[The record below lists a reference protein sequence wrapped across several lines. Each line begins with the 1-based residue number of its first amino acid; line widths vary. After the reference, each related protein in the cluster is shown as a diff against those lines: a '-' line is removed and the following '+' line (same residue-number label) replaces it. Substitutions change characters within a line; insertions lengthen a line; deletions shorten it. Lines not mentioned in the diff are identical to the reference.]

1 MSSSYA
7 ALLARPAAL
16 GLRPPCQS
24 SFTWSFVWYIHF
36 FFHLIFVLVAA
47 SVDRI
52 ISSSNTVNEGKF
64 FNVTCQASGNPSP
77 RNYTWINKD
86 GQLFSG
92 SVLNFINISRAEA
105 GQYRCV
111 VGNRCGK
118 DGRNTSVNVYC
129 K

>member
-1 MSSSYA
+1 MRCSHVRLPLVCSHHVS
-7 ALLARPAAL
+7 LASHGPLSGAFNFIL
-16 GLRPPCQS
+16 FYLTS
-24 SFTWSFVWYIHF
+24 V
-36 FFHLIFVLVAA
+36 VAA
-47 SVDRI
+47 ASIDRI
-52 ISSSNTVNEGKF
+52 ISSSNTVNEGNF

-77 RNYTWINKD
+77 TNYSWINKD
-86 GQLFSG
+86 GQLFRG

-118 DGRNTSVNVYC
+118 DGKSTTVNVHC